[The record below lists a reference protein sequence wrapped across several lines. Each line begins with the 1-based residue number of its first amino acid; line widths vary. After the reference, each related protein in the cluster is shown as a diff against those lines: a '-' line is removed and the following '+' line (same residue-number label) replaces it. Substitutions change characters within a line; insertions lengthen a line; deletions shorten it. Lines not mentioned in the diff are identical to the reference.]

1 MSPVKNTLTM
11 PVGPVGPVG
20 SVNGGTGGKVGPT
33 KLGFIEEEN
42 KKSSIIFSTLKNS
55 YY

>member
-42 KKSSIIFSTLKNS
+42 KKSFIIFSTLKNS